1 MNLVIFI
8 TSYFLIIFSVI
19 GYGLLFN
26 YSVAKRLNLNIQYN
40 LLGAVFFLISV
51 SYLTHF
57 FFKHG
62 YFHNLIIFII
72 GIFSFFFYSYRN
84 RLSKKI
90 LLTLIIIFLILLFS
104 YFSAKPHDDFP
115 YYHFPYTYYLNQSEL
130 IIGIG
135 NLNHGFRT
143 PSSIFYLNSLFYL
156 PFIKY
161 NSFHISSI
169 IFLGLANLI
178 LIFKLNKRYRKKNF
192 DYIFFLTLLS
202 FLFINIFFYRI
213 SEHGTDRSA
222 QIFILILFIETLSL
236 CKDRESYNTRLTNIV
251 ILLGIIISLKAFYV
265 LYILI
270 LVPIL
275 YIIKKNN
282 LDLKKII
289 INLFGNIYFYIFF
302 SLSILLILTNLF
314 NTGCILYPIKFLC
327 FNYFEW
333 SLIDQAQQ
341 MNNWYELWSKAG
353 AGPNFRIENPEQ
365 YIQKFNWLSNWVDK
379 YFFNKVFDFF
389 LGLIFLN
396 LVVFFTFYSQSYKDI
411 KIIDTK
417 IVSIILLIILL
428 IFEWFYNHPSLRYG
442 GYSLF
447 ALILFIPFSIILS
460 SIVTKKN
467 IKKKI
472 LSLIMISIL
481 IFVGRNISRLNNEFK
496 QYNYSFENPYYR
508 LEDSNF
514 RIDSLISNAKIKYL
528 KCISK
533 NIDICKY
540 LKSYQIYM
548 KNNYFLIKLIDN

>member
-540 LKSYQIYM
+540 LESYQIYM

>member
-289 INLFGNIYFYIFF
+289 INLFSNIYFYIFF

-428 IFEWFYNHPSLRYG
+428 IFAWFYNHPSLRYG

-540 LKSYQIYM
+540 LESYQIYM

>member
-289 INLFGNIYFYIFF
+289 INLFSNIYFYIFF

-396 LVVFFTFYSQSYKDI
+396 LVVFLTFYSQSYKDI

-540 LKSYQIYM
+540 LESYQIYM

>member
-84 RLSKKI
+84 RLFKKI
-90 LLTLIIIFLILLFS
+90 LLILIIIFLILLFS

-178 LIFKLNKRYRKKNF
+178 LIFKLNKIYRKKNF

-540 LKSYQIYM
+540 LESYQIYM

>member
-396 LVVFFTFYSQSYKDI
+396 LVVFLTFYSQSYKDI

-540 LKSYQIYM
+540 LESYQIYM